1 MSIFDRLDAI
11 VSRTIDRQFAN
22 EFTCSPA
29 LRNPNGRPV
38 ADPDRASWT
47 GKGILEENDGYQAV
61 EIGKRDRSGNDLR
74 TLATGH
80 TFELSVDRVSYPLAD
95 EAKQADRISISGD
108 PRSFEIVSARRDG
121 MSRIVFQLI
130 DVR

>member
-1 MSIFDRLDAI
+1 MSIFDRLEQTL
-11 VSRTIDRQFAN
+11 SRTIDRQFAN

-38 ADPDRASWT
+38 ADPDRESWT
-47 GKGILEENDGYQAV
+47 GKGIFEENDTFQAV
-61 EIGKRDRSGNDLR
+61 EIGKRDRSGNDLH

-80 TFELSVDRVSYPLAD
+80 TYELSVDRVAYPYAD
-95 EAKQADRISISGD
+95 EAKQADRITMSGD

-121 MSRIVFQLI
+121 MSRIVFQL
-130 DVR
+130 VELR